1 MTAIILVWNP
11 DEWNAWTYPAVLDEV
26 AETGWYLASWE
37 VGGVDAGGFGVGGR
51 AEFAASGTEAWLVL
65 QGRHGRGLIGH
76 GVIVS
81 ERPAPRLPEPDAPAP
96 EAPELEAPAPDSPA
110 PDAGITGPAGTRLYV
125 RVAFDALLPAGD
137 QIPPGV
143 LKEAIPDIDWDAL
156 HGSGLAVE
164 PSVEPVLRGLWD
176 EFGPR
181 PGADPTQPLPGTV
194 PAAAV
199 SRVEVNRYEHSPDA
213 RRACIAHHGTS
224 CAVCG
229 FSFEIAYGEIGKDF
243 IPVHHL
249 VPMSQLGSHYELDPV
264 TDLVPLC
271 ANCHAMA
278 HHGVS
283 TPRTV
288 AELRRIMAA
297 AGYLTGHAL
306 SPDELQAQQDARR
319 ILEQQ

>member
-1 MTAIILVWNP
+1 MTAMILVWNP
-11 DEWNAWTYPAVLDEV
+11 DEWNEWTYPAVLEQV
-26 AETGWYLASWE
+26 AETGWFLASWE
-37 VGGVDAGGFGVGGR
+37 LDVRELEGQAGGQAG
-51 AEFAASGTEAWLVL
+51 FAGSGTEAWLVL
-65 QGRHGRGLIGH
+65 QGSHGRGLIGH

-81 ERPAPRLPEPDAPAP
+81 ERPARRLHEPDAGSGAPLGPPPSTPA
-96 EAPELEAPAPDSPA
+96 
-110 PDAGITGPAGTRLYV
+110 LYV

-143 LKEAIPDIDWDAL
+143 LKEALPGIDWDAVN
-156 HGSGLAVE
+156 GSGLAVE
-164 PSVEPVLRGLWD
+164 PSAEPLLRGLWS
-176 EFGPR
+176 EFGPQ
-181 PGADPTQPLPGTV
+181 PAADPTQPVPGTV
-194 PAAAV
+194 PAAVV

-229 FSFEIAYGEIGKDF
+229 FSFEIAYGEIGKEF

-249 VPMSQLGSHYELDPV
+249 VPVSQLGSHYELDPV

-278 HHGVS
+278 HHGVG

-297 AGYLTGHAL
+297 AGYLAGHAL
-306 SPDELQAQQDARR
+306 TPEELQAQQDARR
-319 ILEQQ
+319 ILEQKER